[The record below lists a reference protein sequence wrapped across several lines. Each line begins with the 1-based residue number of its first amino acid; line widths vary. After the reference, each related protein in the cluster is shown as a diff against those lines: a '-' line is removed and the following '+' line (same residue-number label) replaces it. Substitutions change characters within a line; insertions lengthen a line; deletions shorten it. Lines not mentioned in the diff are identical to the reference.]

1 MIEIVFSDSA
11 RGCLL
16 CAQSLGCED
25 TVYSFDLGLSVGDI
39 AQDALGPVRDA
50 VLCELCGF
58 RREEWQLE
66 RKLEHA
72 AAALPDVLRRSAEG
86 EPVRV
91 WYSDQPDEL
100 CGFCWMLAQ
109 LDGLGEKCGP
119 VSAVKLPKYEERDD
133 HTIVEWI
140 GWGEV
145 NPEEW
150 YDFLRLEQPMSPI
163 RRRVEFYRWRELQ
176 EENAPLRAVLNGRLV
191 SAPEDLYD
199 SFIRRELD
207 RMEDVFREAI
217 LIGNVIGR
225 CRLAI
230 SDGWIALR
238 IDAMVKAGELRVVT
252 LMEDEDLLYRRILG
266 KVRRR

>member
-11 RGCLL
+11 RGSLL
-16 CAQSLGCED
+16 CTQRPSNKD
-25 TVYSFDLGLSVGDI
+25 TVYSFELGLSVGDI
-39 AQDALGPVRDA
+39 TQDALGPARDA

-58 RREEWQLE
+58 RREEWQLD
-66 RKLEHA
+66 RKLAHA
-72 AAALPDVLRRSAEG
+72 ADALPDVLRRSAGG
-86 EPVRV
+86 EPVRL

-109 LDGLGEKCGP
+109 LEGLGGKCGP
-119 VSAVKLPKYEERDD
+119 VSAVKLPRYEERAD
-133 HTIVEWI
+133 HTIVEWT

-145 NPEEW
+145 APEEW
-150 YDFLRLEQPMSPI
+150 CGFLHLEHSVSLIQ
-163 RRRVEFYRWRELQ
+163 RRAGFHRWRELQ
-176 EENAPLRAVLNGRLV
+176 AENAPLRAVLNGQLV

-207 RMEDVFREAI
+207 RMEDIFREAI
-217 LIGNVIGR
+217 LVGNVIGR

-238 IDAMVKAGELRVVT
+238 VNAMVRAGELKVITQEEEENRLYQRV
-252 LMEDEDLLYRRILG
+252 LG
-266 KVRRR
+266 KVRRG